1 MDGEIAD
8 GGGEKT
14 VVSDLESDVILLV
27 VVFSVTIA

>member
-8 GGGEKT
+8 GGGEYT
-14 VVSDLESDVILLV
+14 VVSDVVSDVILLV